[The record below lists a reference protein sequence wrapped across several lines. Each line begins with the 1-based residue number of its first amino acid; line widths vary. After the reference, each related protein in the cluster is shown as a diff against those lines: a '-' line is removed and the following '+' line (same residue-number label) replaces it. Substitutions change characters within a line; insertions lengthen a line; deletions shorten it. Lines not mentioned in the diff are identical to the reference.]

1 MKIDNVFDI
10 YQNSSLGAL
19 LLTEFVAAFEKIN
32 KESKSPTMERV
43 LPVLPILFTKDI
55 VSSAKGRSTNI
66 KGFYNVIE
74 ENSVLFEI
82 IPTKTQ
88 SMFDKTMFSLLIC
101 AKANL
106 LELDFKNNIVGTN
119 LNAPKQRFTSPSV
132 EIGELVRTSRKLGG
146 WFANLSDVEFLMY
159 LNLDL

>member
-1 MKIDNVFDI
+1 MKINNVFDV

-19 LLTEFVAAFEKIN
+19 LLSEFVTSFERIN
-32 KESKSPTMERV
+32 KENKSPKMERV

-55 VSSAKGRSTNI
+55 VISAKGRSNNI

-74 ENSVLFEI
+74 ENSLLFEL
-82 IPTKTQ
+82 IPSKTK

-106 LELDFKNNIVGTN
+106 LELDFANNTVTAN
-119 LNAPKQRFTSPSV
+119 LKSPRQKFTAPSV
-132 EIGELVRTSRKLGG
+132 EVGDLVRTSRKLGG